1 MIYDISIGP
10 PRIAT
15 IAAWAT
21 WTTLA
26 AVSSGC
32 IPLVVGA
39 VGGAAGVAYVM
50 GKSTEELS
58 YDVPVVHR
66 AALTAMK
73 ELGLTLSEDRA
84 DTLSVHMESEFADHE
99 HVWIDLE
106 FMGESRTRATIRVG
120 RTGDEVRSRKILD
133 TIKQYLPPA
142 GGGSRPAV
150 GKGSVDLLASLF
162 APTKR

>member
-1 MIYDISIGP
+1 MIHDMSMGP

-15 IAAWAT
+15 IAAWAI

-26 AVSSGC
+26 AFSSGC

-39 VGGAAGVAYVM
+39 AGGAVGVAYMM
-50 GKSTEELS
+50 GKSTEELD

-84 DTLSVHMESEFADHE
+84 DTLSAHMESEFADRTPI
-99 HVWIDLE
+99 WISLE
-106 FMGESRTRATIRVG
+106 SMGESRTRATIRVG
-120 RTGDEVRSRKILD
+120 RTGDKIRSRKILD

-142 GGGSRPAV
+142 SGGSRLP
-150 GKGSVDLLASLF
+150 
-162 APTKR
+162 

>member
-1 MIYDISIGP
+1 MSHDMPIGP
-10 PRIAT
+10 PRIGT
-15 IAAWAT
+15 IAAWAI
-21 WTTLA
+21 WTMLTA
-26 AVSSGC
+26 FSSGC

-39 VGGAAGVAYVM
+39 AAGAAGVSYVM

-84 DTLSVHMESEFADHE
+84 DTLSVHMESEFADRTPI
-99 HVWIDLE
+99 WISLE
-106 FMGESRTRATIRVG
+106 SVGESRTRATIRVG
-120 RTGDEVRSRKILD
+120 RMGDEVRSRKILD

-142 GGGSRPAV
+142 SGGSRLP
-150 GKGSVDLLASLF
+150 
-162 APTKR
+162 

>member
-1 MIYDISIGP
+1 MRNFSNRL
-10 PRIAT
+10 RIITMAG
-15 IAAWAT
+15 WAI
-21 WTTLA
+21 WVILA
-26 AVSSGC
+26 AFSSGC

-39 VGGAAGVAYVM
+39 AAGAAGVAYVM
-50 GKSTEELS
+50 GKLTEELS

-84 DTLSVHMESEFADHE
+84 DTLSAHMESEFADRTSI
-99 HVWIDLE
+99 WISLE
-106 FMGESRTRATIRVG
+106 SMGESRTRATIHVG

-142 GGGSRPAV
+142 SGGSRPAV
-150 GKGSVDLLASLF
+150 EKGSADLRASLIY
-162 APTKR
+162 PTMM

>member
-1 MIYDISIGP
+1 
-10 PRIAT
+10 
-15 IAAWAT
+15 
-21 WTTLA
+21 
-26 AVSSGC
+26 
-32 IPLVVGA
+32 
-39 VGGAAGVAYVM
+39 M

-84 DTLSVHMESEFADHE
+84 DTLSVHMESEFADRE

-106 FMGESRTRATIRVG
+106 FMRESRTRVTVRVG
-120 RTGDEVRSRKILD
+120 RTGDEIRSRKILD

-142 GGGSRPAV
+142 SGGSRPAV
-150 GKGSVDLLASLF
+150 DKGAVELLALLF
-162 APTKR
+162 PSTKR

>member
-1 MIYDISIGP
+1 MIHDMPIGP

-15 IAAWAT
+15 IAVWAI
-21 WTTLA
+21 WTMLA
-26 AVSSGC
+26 AFSSGC

-39 VGGAAGVAYVM
+39 AGGAAGVAYVM

-58 YDVPVVHR
+58 YDVSVVHR

-84 DTLSVHMESEFADHE
+84 DTLSVHMESEFADRTPI
-99 HVWIDLE
+99 WISLE
-106 FMGESRTRATIRVG
+106 SVGESRTRATIRVG
-120 RTGDEVRSRKILD
+120 RMGDEVRSRKILD

-142 GGGSRPAV
+142 SGGSRLP
-150 GKGSVDLLASLF
+150 
-162 APTKR
+162 

>member
-1 MIYDISIGP
+1 MSHDMPIGP

-15 IAAWAT
+15 IAAWAI
-21 WTTLA
+21 WTMLA
-26 AVSSGC
+26 AFSSGC

-39 VGGAAGVAYVM
+39 AGGAAGVSYVM
-50 GKSTEELS
+50 GKSTEEFS
-58 YDVPVVHR
+58 YDVPVVYR

-84 DTLSVHMESEFADHE
+84 DTLSAHMESEFADRTPI
-99 HVWIDLE
+99 WISLE
-106 FMGESRTRATIRVG
+106 SMGESRTRATIRVG

-142 GGGSRPAV
+142 SGGSRLP
-150 GKGSVDLLASLF
+150 
-162 APTKR
+162 

>member
-1 MIYDISIGP
+1 MRDGSN
-10 PRIAT
+10 RLRT
-15 IAAWAT
+15 IPMAGWAI
-21 WTTLA
+21 WVVLA
-26 AVSSGC
+26 AFSSGC

-39 VGGAAGVAYVM
+39 AGGAAGVANVM
-50 GKSTEELS
+50 GKLTEELS

-84 DTLSVHMESEFADHE
+84 DTLSVHMESEFADRE
-99 HVWIDLE
+99 HLSIDLE
-106 FMGESRTRATIRVG
+106 SMRESRTRATIRVG

-142 GGGSRPAV
+142 SGGSRPAV
-150 GKGSVDLLASLF
+150 EKGSVDLLASLF
-162 APTKR
+162 PPTKR

>member
-1 MIYDISIGP
+1 MRDGSN
-10 PRIAT
+10 RLRT
-15 IAAWAT
+15 IPMAGWAI
-21 WTTLA
+21 WVVLA
-26 AVSSGC
+26 AFSSGC

-39 VGGAAGVAYVM
+39 AGGAAGVAYVM

-84 DTLSVHMESEFADHE
+84 DTLSAHMESEFADRAPI
-99 HVWIDLE
+99 WISLE
-106 FMGESRTRATIRVG
+106 SMGESRTRATIRVG

-142 GGGSRPAV
+142 SGGSRLP
-150 GKGSVDLLASLF
+150 
-162 APTKR
+162 

>member
-1 MIYDISIGP
+1 MRDGSN
-10 PRIAT
+10 RLRT
-15 IAAWAT
+15 IPMAGWAI
-21 WTTLA
+21 WVVLA
-26 AVSSGC
+26 AFSSGC

-39 VGGAAGVAYVM
+39 AGGAAGVAYVM
-50 GKSTEELS
+50 GKSTEELN

-84 DTLSVHMESEFADHE
+84 DTLSAHMESEFADGASI
-99 HVWIDLE
+99 WISLE
-106 FMGESRTRATIRVG
+106 SMGESRTQATIRVG

-142 GGGSRPAV
+142 SGGSRLP
-150 GKGSVDLLASLF
+150 
-162 APTKR
+162 